1 MTENASLF
9 VQHHIKDSSNSHPS
23 YLQDTPHFLREIEK
37 INEGPLLP
45 HNALLVTMDA
55 IGLYDNIPNKEGLDS
70 LGEALEERKDRK
82 IPSGFIQRMMEII
95 LKWNLF
101 EFHDATYL
109 QKVGVAMGIHP
120 APDYSDIFMARNIDK
135 YIFEILEKMRL
146 ESTLEKPIMLLLLK
160 RFLDDLFFIFQGTT
174 KQLHKLLQEINK
186 IHSSIQFTMEHTT
199 NEMEAI
205 EDKCDCVNKKS
216 VPFLDTSCSVQNGR
230 IEIDLFRKECDR
242 NQYLLPSSIHPGTV
256 TKNIPFSL
264 SLRIVRTCTNKD
276 VRDIRLNELKSMLLS
291 RSYPDRLIQS
301 AIDRAKKIPRKVAL
315 QKTFQKSKVNRPVF
329 ATKYDPRL
337 PSIGTI
343 QAKHWRSMVT
353 QNQYLAECF
362 PEPPLTAFKRPRN
375 IRELLIRAKVPPPP
389 SSREQRAL
397 KGMAKCSFNCSACP
411 YVIPGRNIKIDK
423 RSTWKINK
431 KLNCNTFNAVYMIE
445 CEKDN
450 CKERYIGESK
460 RSIKYRI
467 ADHRGYVVNKHV
479 DKATGAHFNLP
490 GHSLNH
496 MKFTILEQVKV
507 NSDMYRKE
515 RERYFINKF
524 DTYNRGLNRQK

>member
-1 MTENASLF
+1 MHAIFVLNSLWL
-9 VQHHIKDSSNSHPS
+9 KP
-23 YLQDTPHFLREIEK
+23 LHF
-37 INEGPLLP
+37 
-45 HNALLVTMDA
+45 
-55 IGLYDNIPNKEGLDS
+55 
-70 LGEALEERKDRK
+70 
-82 IPSGFIQRMMEII
+82 
-95 LKWNLF
+95 
-101 EFHDATYL
+101 
-109 QKVGVAMGIHP
+109 
-120 APDYSDIFMARNIDK
+120 
-135 YIFEILEKMRL
+135 
-146 ESTLEKPIMLLLLK
+146 
-160 RFLDDLFFIFQGTT
+160 
-174 KQLHKLLQEINK
+174 
-186 IHSSIQFTMEHTT
+186 
-199 NEMEAI
+199 
-205 EDKCDCVNKKS
+205 
-216 VPFLDTSCSVQNGR
+216 
-230 IEIDLFRKECDR
+230 
-242 NQYLLPSSIHPGTV
+242 
-256 TKNIPFSL
+256 
-264 SLRIVRTCTNKD
+264 
-276 VRDIRLNELKSMLLS
+276 
-291 RSYPDRLIQS
+291 PDRLIQS